1 MTTFLRILRLYPL
14 ALWVGGEVFF
24 VIVAGISFS
33 VLPDAHTAGLVVRN
47 ALLALHWIGICG
59 GVIYLL
65 ATLGLM
71 AMQRDGHRARAVE
84 IVLVAL
90 MLILTMYSQFS
101 VIPRME
107 NDRLSL
113 GGDVATA
120 QKDSPA
126 RRDFDRLHKL
136 SVDLEGAVLIGG
148 FVLLALAPIG
158 DGRNRLS

>member
-1 MTTFLRILRLYPL
+1 MRTFLRILRLYPL

-33 VLPDAHTAGLVVRN
+33 VLPDAHLAGLVVRN
-47 ALLALHWIGICG
+47 ALLALHWIGLCG
-59 GVIYLL
+59 GLVYLL

-71 AMQRDGHRARAVE
+71 AMQRDGHRTRVVE
-84 IVLVAL
+84 IALVAV

-120 QKDSPA
+120 QKDSPS
-126 RRDFDRLHKL
+126 RMDFDRLHKL

-148 FVLLALAPIG
+148 LVLLALAPLH
-158 DGRNRLS
+158 DRQNTLK